1 MTNSPELHH
10 QPSVTSVQPTNNNL
24 HRAQVKWFSP
34 SKGFGFI
41 SIKADSEDVF
51 LHISSL
57 LEKGRRSVLPGTT
70 IECQIGDGP
79 KGQQVV
85 KVVSIDDSTAE
96 TSLTPN
102 KDFIALNRPQIDLSK
117 TVEIQGKVKWYNTF
131 KGFGFV
137 LPEDGGKDI
146 FVHASVLAEAGIAS
160 LNPEQHLRMQVISSD
175 KGREAVAISF

>member
-1 MTNSPELHH
+1 MPNPNEIYVKTSISSL
-10 QPSVTSVQPTNNNL
+10 QPSNASL

-41 SIKADSEDVF
+41 SVNAEGEDIF

-57 LEKGRRSVLPGTT
+57 LEKGIRNVLPGTI

-79 KGQQVV
+79 KGQQVT
-85 KVVSIDDSTAE
+85 KVVSVDESKAE
-96 TSLTPN
+96 ASLTPN
-102 KDFIALNRPQIDLSK
+102 KDFIALNRPQTDLSK
-117 TVEIQGKVKWYNTF
+117 AIEIQGKVKWYNTF

-146 FVHASVLAEAGIAS
+146 FVHASVLAEAGIAN
-160 LNPEQHLRMQVISSD
+160 LNPEQQLRMQVISSD
-175 KGREAVAISF
+175 KGREAVSISF